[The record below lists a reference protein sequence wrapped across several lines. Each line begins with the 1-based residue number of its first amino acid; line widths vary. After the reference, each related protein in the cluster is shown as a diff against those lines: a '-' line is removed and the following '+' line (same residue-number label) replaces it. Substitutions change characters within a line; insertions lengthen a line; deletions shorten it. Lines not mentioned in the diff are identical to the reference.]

1 MYLKLSTV
9 LGTFLM
15 SQINT
20 EVRVDRLIAQVEH
33 LASKVEQLIE
43 LTPQRNKVWLR
54 PSEIATLIGVTYRQ
68 VARYREQGIFK
79 VDSYRF
85 NGNRYEYHNVK
96 ALADFEARLNK

>member
-1 MYLKLSTV
+1 MTSSST
-9 LGTFLM
+9 
-15 SQINT
+15 T
-20 EVRVDRLIAQVEH
+20 EVRVDRLIAEVENLTCQV
-33 LASKVEQLIE
+33 KQLIE

>member
-1 MYLKLSTV
+1 MVSP
-9 LGTFLM
+9 
-15 SQINT
+15 SA
-20 EVRVDRLIAQVEH
+20 EVRVDRLIAEVENLTCQV
-33 LASKVEQLIE
+33 KQLIE

-68 VARYREQGIFK
+68 VARYREQGIFQR
-79 VDSYRF
+79 DSYRF

>member
-1 MYLKLSTV
+1 MVSSTA
-9 LGTFLM
+9 
-15 SQINT
+15 
-20 EVRVDRLIAQVEH
+20 EVRVDRLIAEVQDLTAQV
-33 LASKVEQLIE
+33 KQLIE

-54 PSEIATLIGVTYRQ
+54 PVEIGKLIGVTGRQ
-68 VARYREQGIFK
+68 IARYREQGVFK

>member
-1 MYLKLSTV
+1 MP
-9 LGTFLM
+9 
-15 SQINT
+15 QINT

-54 PSEIATLIGVTYRQ
+54 PSEIATLVGVTYRQ
-68 VARYREQGIFK
+68 IARYREQGIFK

-85 NGNRYEYHNVK
+85 NGNRYEYHNVR
-96 ALADFEARLNK
+96 ALEDFESRKGGHENT

>member
-1 MYLKLSTV
+1 MP
-9 LGTFLM
+9 
-15 SQINT
+15 QINT

-54 PSEIATLIGVTYRQ
+54 PSEIATLVGVTYRQ
-68 VARYREQGIFK
+68 IARYREQGIFK

-85 NGNRYEYHNVK
+85 NGNRYEYHNVR
-96 ALADFEARLNK
+96 AIADFESRRGGYENN

>member
-1 MYLKLSTV
+1 MASSL
-9 LGTFLM
+9 
-15 SQINT
+15 NT
-20 EVRVDRLIAQVEH
+20 EVRVDRLIAEVENLTCQV
-33 LASKVEQLIE
+33 KQLIE

>member
-1 MYLKLSTV
+1 MAS
-9 LGTFLM
+9 
-15 SQINT
+15 SSST
-20 EVRVDRLIAQVEH
+20 EVRVDRLIAEVENLTCQV
-33 LASKVEQLIE
+33 KQLIE

>member
-1 MYLKLSTV
+1 MAAS
-9 LGTFLM
+9 
-15 SQINT
+15 SNT
-20 EVRVDRLIAQVEH
+20 EVRVDRLIAEVENLTCQV
-33 LASKVEQLIE
+33 KQLIE

-68 VARYREQGIFK
+68 VARYREQGIFQR
-79 VDSYRF
+79 DSYRF

>member
-1 MYLKLSTV
+1 MAS
-9 LGTFLM
+9 
-15 SQINT
+15 SSST
-20 EVRVDRLIAQVEH
+20 EVRVDRLIAEVENLTCQV
-33 LASKVEQLIE
+33 KQLIE

-68 VARYREQGIFK
+68 VARYREQGIFQR
-79 VDSYRF
+79 DSYRF

>member
-1 MYLKLSTV
+1 MAS
-9 LGTFLM
+9 
-15 SQINT
+15 SSNT
-20 EVRVDRLIAQVEH
+20 EVRVDRLIAEVENLTCQV
-33 LASKVEQLIE
+33 KQLIE

>member
-1 MYLKLSTV
+1 MVSP
-9 LGTFLM
+9 
-15 SQINT
+15 SA
-20 EVRVDRLIAQVEH
+20 EVRVDRLIAEVENLTCQV
-33 LASKVEQLIE
+33 KQLIE